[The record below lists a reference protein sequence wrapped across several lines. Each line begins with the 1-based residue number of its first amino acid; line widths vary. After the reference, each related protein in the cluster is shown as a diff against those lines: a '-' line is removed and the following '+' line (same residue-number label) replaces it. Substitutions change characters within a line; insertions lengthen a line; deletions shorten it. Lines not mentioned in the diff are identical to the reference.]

1 MTDPTNHDPMAAG
14 ETLPI
19 GEPLR
24 GISTVIVSWH
34 GVLFDRDRRQIH
46 TATAGTFA
54 RWSVS
59 LDEADLIATRG
70 PAGRSHILRLLA
82 VPRVAESFRARHRRW
97 ASEDD
102 IAAMVRDL
110 EPRLLAAAHAAP
122 EPTPETAGFLRALHS
137 RGIRTASICCLS
149 TGMIQPQVAAL
160 RSDPS
165 LLDCI
170 VATDAGCEPAP
181 APWGIYEVARELGV
195 DRPAR
200 IAFIDDSPVGATAA
214 RNAGTR
220 GIHLALT
227 SHPGPTDAH
236 FTVRSLDELLRD

>member
-1 MTDPTNHDPMAAG
+1 MTDPTNRDSMAA
-14 ETLPI
+14 

-34 GVLFDRDRRQIH
+34 GVLFDRDRHEIH
-46 TATAGTFA
+46 AAIAGTFA
-54 RWSVS
+54 RWSVP

-70 PAGRSHILRLLA
+70 PTGRSHILRLLA

-102 IAAMVRDL
+102 IDAMERDL
-110 EPRLLAAAHAAP
+110 EPRLRTAARTAP
-122 EPTPETAGFLRALHS
+122 EPIPETADFLRSLRA

-149 TGMIQPQVAAL
+149 TGMIGPQVAAL
-160 RSDPS
+160 RSDPT

-170 VATDAGCEPAP
+170 VATDTGCEPAP
-181 APWGIYEVARELGV
+181 APWGIYEVARELGI
-195 DRPAR
+195 DRPAQ
-200 IAFIDDSPVGATAA
+200 IAFIDDSPIGATAA